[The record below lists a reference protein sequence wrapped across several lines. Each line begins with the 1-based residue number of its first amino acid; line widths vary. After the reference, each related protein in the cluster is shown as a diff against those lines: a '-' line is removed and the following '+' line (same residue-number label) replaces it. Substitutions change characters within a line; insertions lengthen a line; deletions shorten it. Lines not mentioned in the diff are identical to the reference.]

1 MRDLQLYVDIPGSCT
16 RSLTLK
22 GRFRSQNEAQK
33 LQPVPRT
40 STLRPHK
47 LQKKTAKQVSTAWIF

>member
-1 MRDLQLYVDIPGSCT
+1 MRDLHLYVDIPGSCT

-22 GRFRSQNEAQK
+22 GRFRSQNKAQK

-40 STLRPHK
+40 STLRPHE
-47 LQKKTAKQVSTAWIF
+47 LQKKTAK